1 MNGYGLTYKVTRKGF
16 KDINL
21 YGIVIAENQQE
32 AVKEANRNF
41 EKIKEKEDNYE
52 FRLVSAKQLKTSFFF
67 IQPLEQSK

>member
-16 KDINL
+16 KDLNL

-41 EKIKEKEDNYE
+41 EKIKEKEDNY
-52 FRLVSAKQLKTSFFF
+52 
-67 IQPLEQSK
+67 